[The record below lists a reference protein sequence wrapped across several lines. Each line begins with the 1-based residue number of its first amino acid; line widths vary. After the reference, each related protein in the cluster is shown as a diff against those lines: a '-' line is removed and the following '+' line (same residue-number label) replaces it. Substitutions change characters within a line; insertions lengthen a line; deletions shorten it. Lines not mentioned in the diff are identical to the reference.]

1 MKSAILLIGTA
12 LLPVWMCMAQS
23 PAPAAAPPAASTA
36 APPAAPTVATEAP
49 LAAAQGDAYVI
60 GGNDVLDVTV
70 WKDPTLSGNILVRP
84 DGMISMPLVGDVK
97 AAGLTPLHL
106 ASQISEK
113 LKKFVQDPVV
123 SVVVVAIHSKV
134 IYMIG
139 EVAKPGPLDMTPD
152 MTMLEAISSAGGLTE
167 FAKRKKIY
175 ILRDQGGKRTRIPV
189 QYKQALNGNRA
200 LDLPLYPGDTI
211 VVP

>member
-1 MKSAILLIGTA
+1 MKSAIFFLGAALIPAVVCG
-12 LLPVWMCMAQS
+12 AQS
-23 PAPAAAPPAASTA
+23 AAPAAA
-36 APPAAPTVATEAP
+36 AAPTIATAAP
-49 LAAAQGDAYVI
+49 LAAAQGDSYVI
-60 GGNDVLDVTV
+60 GANDVLDVTV
-70 WKDPTLSGNILVRP
+70 WKEPTLSGNILVRP

-106 ASQISEK
+106 ASQVSDK

-139 EVAKPGPLDMTPD
+139 EVSKPGPLDMIPD

-167 FAKRKKIY
+167 FARKKKIY
-175 ILRDQGGKRTRIPV
+175 ILRDHGGKRERIPV
-189 QYKQALNGNRA
+189 HYKQALEGNRA

>member
-12 LLPVWMCMAQS
+12 LIPAWMSVAQS
-23 PAPAAAPPAASTA
+23 PAPAQA
-36 APPAAPTVATEAP
+36 AAPTVAPTVATVAP

-70 WKDPTLSGNILVRP
+70 WKDPTLSGNILVRA

-106 ASQISEK
+106 ASQISEQ
-113 LKKFVQDPVV
+113 LKKYVQDPVV

-139 EVAKPGPLDMTPD
+139 EVSKPGPLDMTPD